1 MNFANAPGRRL
12 AIIVAFGLLLP
23 IASANALRKIK
34 LPAPGQT
41 VRIGGK
47 LLGMQDHKEF
57 TFRGNSGTK
66 VRIELT
72 GAGPLRGEVTFPSG
86 SHEGGPGGS
95 ILDQALPETG
105 QYQMRISESTM
116 GEGWQGTFT
125 IAISVAP

>member
-1 MNFANAPGRRL
+1 MNLANAPGRRL

-23 IASANALRKIK
+23 IASAETSRKIK
-34 LPAPGQT
+34 LPAPGQR
-41 VRIGGK
+41 VRIEGK
-47 LLGMQDHKEF
+47 LLRMQDHKEF

-66 VRIELT
+66 VKIELT

-86 SHEGGPGGS
+86 SHEGGPGGT

-116 GEGWQGTFT
+116 GEAWEGTFT
-125 IAISVAP
+125 IGISVVQ